1 MRKALLAAALMS
13 STAVLL
19 AGCGGG
25 SSSDAS
31 GGSAK
36 ATAGPSRTPAAE
48 APATPSDSPAAGAAD
63 SPAGKGL
70 DGTWRPIN
78 DDSPIATLTVTGTKV
93 TTTGKLACPGTITGA
108 GTKKPVL
115 TLACQ
120 KPDPER
126 TSGTL
131 EQKPDGSAVV
141 INWEGPAWGGMIDS
155 LKRA

>member
-31 GGSAK
+31 DASAK
-36 ATAGPSRTPAAE
+36 ATAEPSGTPTAE
-48 APATPSDSPAAGAAD
+48 VPAKPSDSPAD
-63 SPAGKGL
+63 KGL
-70 DGTWRPIN
+70 DGIWRPIN
-78 DDSPIATLTVTGTKV
+78 DDSPIATLTVTGTKAA
-93 TTTGKLACPGTITGA
+93 TTGKLACPGTITGA

-115 TLACQ
+115 TLACE

-126 TSGTL
+126 TRGTL

-141 INWEGPAWGGMIDS
+141 INWDGPAWGGMIDS